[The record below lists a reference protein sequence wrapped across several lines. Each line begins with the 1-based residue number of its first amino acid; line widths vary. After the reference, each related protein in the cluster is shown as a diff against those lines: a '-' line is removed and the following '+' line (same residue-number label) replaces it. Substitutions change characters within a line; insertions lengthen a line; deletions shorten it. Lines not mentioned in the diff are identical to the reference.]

1 VRGRVLLEARRTG
14 GPLSVIRQNRV
25 FFAQLRILKSLSARL
40 TASQSRV
47 KDPQEVPDSLEH
59 QVRMRLEA
67 LGQDHFLFRSRKP
80 LTAIT
85 DQSATTRE
93 NAIPDLAGQNQE
105 QVRVSQTIALR
116 SSR

>member
-14 GPLSVIRQNRV
+14 GPLSVFRQNRV
-25 FFAQLRILKSLSARL
+25 FFAQLRILKSLNARL

-47 KDPQEVPDSLEH
+47 KGPRKVPDSLEH

-67 LGQDHFLFRSRKP
+67 LGHDHFLFRSRKP

-85 DQSATTRE
+85 DQFATTRE

-105 QVRVSQTIALR
+105 QVRVWQTIALR

>member
-1 VRGRVLLEARRTG
+1 
-14 GPLSVIRQNRV
+14 
-25 FFAQLRILKSLSARL
+25 
-40 TASQSRV
+40 
-47 KDPQEVPDSLEH
+47 
-59 QVRMRLEA
+59 MRLEA